1 MIDPLSAGEDVT
13 AGRYFCTACGYV
25 LVVDGLAHLGPCPDC
40 HNHHWEA
47 QTGGE
52 VLDDVVDPYPEV

>member
-13 AGRYFCTACGYV
+13 AGRYLCTACGYV
-25 LVVDGLAHLGPCPDC
+25 LVVEGPAHLGPCPDC

-47 QTGGE
+47 QTGGG
-52 VLDDVVDPYPEV
+52 LRDDVIDPQLEA